1 MSTPGGR
8 PLSVFV
14 SYSHRDREWLD
25 RLRVHLKPLERNG
38 SIEVW
43 ADTGLQTG
51 QAWLEGIRRGL
62 AEASAAVFLVSA
74 DFLASDFIAGE
85 ELPPLLRAAEE
96 RGVAILP
103 LYLSPCRIASVP
115 ALARLQSVNPLDR
128 PLIALSR
135 PEQEAV
141 FVRLADA
148 VEAAL
153 TSPAARLRAKIR
165 RRFEE
170 IEKLRRPS
178 LNDLPT
184 AEDRAFMG
192 GMWQGLEL
200 SDKGTFLL
208 EELVALG
215 TGDEPLREIVLREI
229 AAVRA
234 QKETVNRELKA
245 HNEREFARVRDLIAN
260 GPAS

>member
-1 MSTPGGR
+1 MASASGR

-14 SYSHRDREWLD
+14 SYSHRDKEWLD

-38 SIEVW
+38 TIEVW
-43 ADTGLQTG
+43 ADTGLETG
-51 QAWLEGIRRGL
+51 QVWLDGIRRGL
-62 AEASAAVFLVSA
+62 AEASAAVLLVSA

-85 ELPPLLRAAEE
+85 ELPPLLEAAAS
-96 RGVAILP
+96 RGVALLP
-103 LYLSPCRIASVP
+103 LYLSPCRLASVP

-141 FVRLADA
+141 FVRLAEA

-178 LNDLPT
+178 LNDLHR

-200 SDKGTFLL
+200 ADKGMFLL
-208 EELVALG
+208 EELTALG
-215 TGDEPLREIVLREI
+215 SGDKALRSILLQEIVTNRE
-229 AAVRA
+229 
-234 QKETVNRELKA
+234 QKARVNQELKA
-245 HNEREFARVRDLIAN
+245 HNERELAKVRDLIAN
-260 GPAS
+260 GPKS